1 MGESGASNPNAVGF
15 EAASASLTEAVR
27 EALERASADPADVR
41 AAVLAVASVDTEAD
55 QKRLLSEVPSLRGVD
70 AAFLVNDVVAA
81 WASGTWGQPGV
92 AAISGTGSNVF
103 GVGIDGGT
111 WRCGGW
117 DYILGDEGAGVWMG
131 LEAMRHA
138 TRYRDGRGP
147 YTALA
152 DRLCEVYDMDDVAEL
167 HEIVYQRLQKS
178 DIAAFAIHVA
188 EVAEAG
194 DEVAGAIVTE
204 AGEQLAEQIVTV
216 IRRIRLPEAF
226 PVALVG
232 SSYKAGPRLVEPA
245 GGPGHGRGAGG
256 EGHAARD
263 PARGREPVAGVPGRR
278 ARRRDRH
285 RPPHHRPRR
294 PGRAAGL
301 TAPPLRPGPLRRAG
315 AGGGGGRRRAGRRR
329 PRPCPG
335 PRRRRRAG
343 RRRRGAGGGRAA
355 RPSTTGRPRTG
366 SGRRPGCGAG

>member
-1 MGESGASNPNAVGF
+1 M
-15 EAASASLTEAVR
+15 
-27 EALERASADPADVR
+27 
-41 AAVLAVASVDTEAD
+41 LAVASVDTEAD

-103 GVGIDGGT
+103 GVGVDGGT

-138 TRYRDGRGP
+138 TRYRDGRAP

-232 SSYKAGPRLVEPA
+232 SSYKAGPRLV
-245 GGPGHGRGAGG
+245 GPL
-256 EGHAARD
+256 AARVTAEA
-263 PARGREPVAGVPGRR
+263 PGAKVARGPRSRPWAGACGW
-278 ARRRDRH
+278 
-285 RPPHHRPRR
+285 
-294 PGRAAGL
+294 
-301 TAPPLRPGPLRRAG
+301 RPGPPG
-315 AGGGGGRRRAGRRR
+315 ST
-329 PRPCPG
+329 PRSTSPTSP
-335 PRRRRRAG
+335 
-343 RRRRGAGGGRAA
+343 
-355 RPSTTGRPRTG
+355 RPSTTWPG
-366 SGRRPGCGAG
+366 SPA